1 LSSHQTEKNYEP
13 ADLSVKRVVGAGL
26 ILALAT
32 IASFG
37 LMFGAYQLFEKREQA
52 TDAATMPATRVAMD
66 GPQRPPEP
74 ILQGSP
80 GSRFELRD
88 PLPEMIE
95 MHEQEAA
102 RLGGY
107 GWVDRPAG
115 KAHIPIV
122 EAKKLVLQRGLA
134 SREQR

>member
-1 LSSHQTEKNYEP
+1 MSQQQPAKNYEQ
-13 ADLSVKRVVGAGL
+13 ADLSIKRVVVAGAV
-26 ILALAT
+26 LALAT
-32 IASFG
+32 VASFG
-37 LMFGAYQLFEKREQA
+37 LMYGAYRLFEGRELA
-52 TDAATMPATRVAMD
+52 RDAATLPATRVAID
-66 GPQRPPEP
+66 EPQRPPEP

-115 KAHIPIV
+115 QAHIPIA
-122 EAKKLVLQRGLA
+122 EAKRRVLQRGLPT
-134 SREQR
+134 REQR